1 MKEYIE
7 REAALEIIKRTSGD
21 YTAAFSEVAR
31 HPAGDVVERAKY
43 EMAVAEREANV
54 KALIEAQQQL
64 AEAKAEIE
72 TWEHR
77 WEYLFPSETPVF
89 TAIGNCV
96 LYSPSSEDY
105 DKVIDE
111 IGAEAI
117 KEVAEIVL
125 KEIAENVVAAT
136 PSEMYTVGRC
146 VGLIGAL
153 RDRMVGERE

>member
-1 MKEYIE
+1 MKDTDIIK
-7 REAALEIIKRTSGD
+7 ALECCSTTLKCEGCPYTKECWNESG
-21 YTAAFSEVAR
+21 THEVMRDAL
-31 HPAGDVVERAKY
+31 
-43 EMAVAEREANV
+43 
-54 KALIEAQQQL
+54 ALITRQ
-64 AEAKAEIE
+64 KAEIE

-117 KEVAEIVL
+117 KDVAERVKQDIMENYDYGQYTTYHIDALV
-125 KEIAENVVAAT
+125 AE
-136 PSEMYTVGRC
+136 
-146 VGLIGAL
+146 
-153 RDRMVGERE
+153 MVGERE